1 MAFFMDKI
9 LVNWLFKI
17 IIYGYSTL
25 PANSCYKNQNLF
37 KKRMILT
44 TIPRLSLATIT
55 ITETLRDYANHV
67 IEMLPGIGL
76 GILIIVIGLLLGTWI
91 GNLFRRRISKRTHD
105 PLMSKFLGR
114 SIKII
119 LIIIAIMVGLK
130 AAGLGAIAAGILT
143 AAGASAVVLG
153 FAFKDIGENFIS
165 GVILS
170 FSRPFNVD
178 DTVLIGDIF
187 GKVKTLEFR
196 YTKLKTFDGRDVYIP
211 NSDVLTKPVMNYTED
226 GFFRWDFIVGIAYE
240 DNIEGA
246 KKSIMEALRKEP
258 RVIEDQYHENF
269 VIEDELATSTV
280 NLKVFFWVDTK
291 DFRRQALITK
301 GNVVRN
307 VKEALEQAG
316 YSMPADIQEIK
327 LYGGEKDFTV
337 KLWKDPEDE
346 ISEKKK

>member
-1 MAFFMDKI
+1 
-9 LVNWLFKI
+9 
-17 IIYGYSTL
+17 
-25 PANSCYKNQNLF
+25 
-37 KKRMILT
+37 MIPITVPKLLLT
-44 TIPRLSLATIT
+44 TTT
-55 ITETLRDYANHV
+55 ITETLSDYANHV

-76 GILIIVIGLLLGTWI
+76 GILIIIIGLLLGTWI
-91 GNLFRRRISKRTHD
+91 GNLFRRRIARKTND

-114 SIKII
+114 SIKIVFI
-119 LIIIAIMVGLK
+119 LIAIMIGLN

-170 FSRPFNVD
+170 FSRPFDVD

-226 GFFRWDFIVGIAYE
+226 GFFRWDFIIGIAYE

-246 KKSIMEALRKEP
+246 KKTVLEALRREP
-258 RVIEDQYHENF
+258 SVMEDEEHENF
-269 VIEDELATSTV
+269 VVENELATSTV
-280 NLKVFFWVDTK
+280 NLKVYFWVDTK

-307 VKEALEQAG
+307 VKEALEDAG
-316 YSMPADIQEIK
+316 FYLPADIQEIK
-327 LYGGEKDFTV
+327 LYGGEKEFTV
-337 KLWKDPEDE
+337 RLANDE
-346 ISEKKK
+346 NVNNEITNKKELEK